1 MSLPLFAKL
10 EAQIASLEEQQKM
23 IRSLS
28 DKMTAVCFDEEDRK
42 IIQQKLQ
49 QISDTKTQVEDSLQK
64 KREIYNTQII
74 GMEKQLTQRQKIF
87 ESCDQ
92 TQHLFKEFPDMLE
105 FFARKQSN
113 LSETLTKIKDQLQK

>member
-28 DKMTAVCFDEEDRK
+28 DKMTEVCFDEEDRK

>member
-10 EAQIASLEEQQKM
+10 EAQIASLAEQQKM
-23 IRSLS
+23 ITILS
-28 DKMTAVCFDEEDRK
+28 EKMSAVCFDEEDRK

-49 QISDTKTQVEDSLQK
+49 QISDTKSQVEDSLQK

-74 GMEKQLTQRQKIF
+74 GMEKQLVQRQKIF

-92 TQHLFKEFPDMLE
+92 TQHLFKEFPDMLD

>member
-10 EAQIASLEEQQKM
+10 EAQIASLAEQQKM
-23 IRSLS
+23 ITILS
-28 DKMTAVCFDEEDRK
+28 EKMSAGCFDEEDRK

-49 QISDTKTQVEDSLQK
+49 QISDTKSQVEDSLQK

-74 GMEKQLTQRQKIF
+74 GMEKQLVQRQKIF

-92 TQHLFKEFPDMLE
+92 TQHLFKEFPDMLD